1 MLIPSTPSKLDN
13 QQPEQADEDIDPC
26 VLPLEADI
34 RRMIHAYFTG
44 VGLVFPYIHEQTFRR
59 SYEEVSTDGFKRFRR
74 AWLALLNMMFALVK
88 GLEKNSSNQVDELL
102 GQSDIFYRRALGLC
116 TKEMLRGSNI
126 ETGWHALRCDRI
138 LSRLTLGQFN
148 ISYS

>member
-1 MLIPSTPSKLDN
+1 MLIPSTPSRLDN
-13 QQPEQADEDIDPC
+13 QQPEKVDEDIDPC

-44 VGLVFPYIHEQTFRR
+44 AGQVFPYIHEQTFRR
-59 SYEEVSTDGFKRFRR
+59 SYEEVSTENFKRVRR
-74 AWLALLNMMFALVK
+74 TWLALLNMMFALVK

-102 GQSDIFYRRALGLC
+102 GQSDIFCRRALALG
-116 TKEMLRGSNI
+116 TKEMLWGSNI
-126 ETGWHALRCDRI
+126 ETGWHSLHRDRI